1 MSQTKE
7 LVRLKGILIHGFL
20 FPENTPRNLKVNLL
34 QVLLGGIRLNSILR
48 EIRMLYSKPQLF

>member
-7 LVRLKGILIHGFL
+7 LVRLKGILIRGFL
-20 FPENTPRNLKVNLL
+20 FPETTPRNLKVNLL